1 MVQDLILGGGQIL
14 NLPESGLGVRSASR
28 STLALL
34 HSALSLERGLGVGAL
49 RSLLHAGHV
58 LLHVLDRWL
67 ATLGEA
73 SVSVLGERS
82 RLSLRGIE
90 AWERHGVQ
98 A

>member
-1 MVQDLILGGGQIL
+1 MAQDLREGMRF

-34 HSALSLERGLGVGAL
+34 HGTLSLERGLGIGAL
-49 RSLLHAGHV
+49 GSLLHAGHV

-67 ATLGEA
+67 ALGEA
-73 SVSVLGERS
+73 SVSVLGERG
-82 RLSLRGIE
+82 RLSLRGVE
-90 AWERHGVQ
+90 AWERHDVQ